1 MDLPGIIGE
10 RMFNLSDK
18 NKDGFLNLL
27 EFTSS
32 ILKINSN
39 DPDIKMRLIFDLYDF
54 DNDGEIKAED
64 IKTIMG
70 NTLTTSSVQLSHDKS
85 EIFESNKQKEY
96 FIN

>member
-27 EFTSS
+27 EFSSS

-54 DNDGEIKAED
+54 DNDGKIKTED

-70 NTLTTSSVQLSHDKS
+70 NTLPSNNVQLSHDKS
-85 EIFESNKQKEY
+85 EIFDSGKQKEY
-96 FIN
+96 KSH